1 MNILDE
7 LGKLVEDGDDDFEE
21 ARPMKR
27 MVSTSNDDGG
37 EEDSQGG
44 EGIDGI
50 LQHIKAVQDAA
61 KFVDKF
67 TTDQGNTSAFEA
79 EISLR
84 KAIQKMQDL
93 ADEVYKKSNKE
104 KKDIKI

>member
-7 LGKLVEDGDDDFEE
+7 LGKLVEDDSDDFEE
-21 ARPMKR
+21 VRPMKR
-27 MVSTSNDDGG
+27 IASKISSDNEGG
-37 EEDSQGG
+37 EDSSGS
-44 EGIDGI
+44 IDEM

-93 ADEVYKKSNKE
+93 TDEVYKKNNKE